1 MGHLV
6 ARFHDKEEHAQPA
19 TCMRGRWERQGA
31 SASLPPYGLDV
42 VDVIQQGASRG
53 YDECALTPAEAMVLA
68 PHTFDIEASGDR
80 STRRQ

>member
-1 MGHLV
+1 VL
-6 ARFHDKEEHAQPA
+6 ARASDPPYDFMVVGVIK
-19 TCMRGRWERQGA
+19 QGA
-31 SASLPPYGLDV
+31 N
-42 VDVIQQGASRG
+42 RG